1 MGKAQGLREQKW
13 MAPGQQRCSCGRAQR
28 IEILIVHWHP
38 FVLSKIL
45 LLRQQSALA
54 QSMAGRL
61 QALAPRVLV
70 CYHSQGESGLGEKI
84 REPLERLNVG
94 HVRLGL
100 RASKRET
107 A

>member
-1 MGKAQGLREQKW
+1 
-13 MAPGQQRCSCGRAQR
+13 MATGQQRCSCGRAQR

-70 CYHSQGESGLGEKI
+70 CYHSQGE
-84 REPLERLNVG
+84 REIEWERKFESLS
-94 HVRLGL
+94 RDLT
-100 RASKRET
+100 SDT
-107 A
+107 